1 MFLDAPQYGGFFKCV
16 YRKHG
21 TPIPT
26 NPTEEEENYDDN
38 QNI

>member
-1 MFLDAPQYGGFFKCV
+1 MFLDAPQYGGFFKCID
-16 YRKHG
+16 RKQG

-26 NPTEEEENYDDN
+26 NPTEEEEHYDAN

>member
-1 MFLDAPQYGGFFKCV
+1 MFLDTPQYGGFFKCID
-16 YRKHG
+16 RKQG

-26 NPTEEEENYDDN
+26 NPTEEEEQYDAN